1 MKKFKVAVLFGFLLA
16 CTNLNGCFAETVPA
30 GNVGIKVNLYGDSK
44 GVQQEAIN
52 KWNVV
57 MPQFMSADAPLPFVQ
72 TK

>member
-16 CTNLNGCFAETVPA
+16 CTNLNGCSVETVPA

>member
-16 CTNLNGCFAETVPA
+16 CMNLNGCSVETVPA
-30 GNVGIKVNLYGDSK
+30 GNVGIKVNLYRDSK

-57 MPQFMSADAPLPFVQ
+57 MSQFMSADAPLSFVQ